1 MFNFN
6 CRAELYRLENDAT
19 MAIVNYSQVTMN
31 KYTTGSYKSFL
42 CVSQAA
48 KCFPLIASR
57 LPNEKVNY
65 EPCIKLCVDY
75 FCQVFI
81 YLSIVLAPKLSKCG
95 DCVSGDQVKSS
106 RC

>member
-19 MAIVNYSQVTMN
+19 MAIVNYSQVTMI
-31 KYTTGSYKSFL
+31 KYTTGSYKSLL
-42 CVSQAA
+42 CVSQTA
-48 KCFPLIASR
+48 KVVPLIASR
-57 LPNEKVNY
+57 LPNEEVNF

-75 FCQVFI
+75 FSQVSIHF
-81 YLSIVLAPKLSKCG
+81 SIVLTLKLSKCG